1 MYLLILSE
9 KVGYKIDCYI
19 LHTALF
25 AIILILIITIIC
37 YHFAKHR
44 SKQKGNDAL
53 TNIKWKIRNFKMFVL
68 KITCVIILKTELK
81 QKIFIDNILIDEKPH
96 ENILIYKIP
105 YPT

>member
-44 SKQKGNDAL
+44 SKQKGND
-53 TNIKWKIRNFKMFVL
+53 FKKFVL
-68 KITCVIILKTELK
+68 KITCVIISKTELK